1 MAMKT
6 GSANSAITRPTT
18 VGVRF
23 FREIVLS
30 IVGSE
35 RFKYT
40 GAWQTSRTGSC
51 TRSQAQSLL
60 SIAKFWQA
68 TGPGWQ
74 TRMAETPRKAVLEPC
89 SRALEWSLATSL
101 SSPSRTS
108 AVGQHGW
115 SNNASAALIP
125 QNAFLSSRRRRSA
138 IGCVIWDNFDKRAQA
153 YIVVSMAP
161 NVLYQIPY
169 ATWSVR
175 LVMGVVA
182 SLFALAIFGWWL
194 PRAIRLLRN
203 LPAASGGQKIILVMV
218 AVIPV
223 AIGIGPLTVLFAL
236 IRNPVAY
243 VTDTGVAQERV

>member
-1 MAMKT
+1 
-6 GSANSAITRPTT
+6 
-18 VGVRF
+18 
-23 FREIVLS
+23 
-30 IVGSE
+30 
-35 RFKYT
+35 
-40 GAWQTSRTGSC
+40 
-51 TRSQAQSLL
+51 
-60 SIAKFWQA
+60 
-68 TGPGWQ
+68 
-74 TRMAETPRKAVLEPC
+74 MAETPRKAVLEPC

-243 VTDTGVAQERV
+243 VTDTGVAQERVFHRTPVSLAWGEIAHVYCRLASDGRVTTISLVATDGRRIEFGNTGGVDFESMHELFANQLGPSVVRRCSTSLRS